1 MHGARA
7 SSRPD
12 LSLALRETGVTSRL
26 DEIAAALRE
35 ARLDGWLFYDF
46 RLSDPLAYRILGL
59 SEEGIATR
67 RWFCYVPARGKP
79 RAIVSAVEASRLDA
93 LGVEKTVYR
102 SHGEMLAALRTLLSG
117 ARRIAMDYSPGCAI
131 PYVSRVDAGTVEIVR
146 AMGIEVV
153 TAADLIQ
160 RFEATL
166 TGEQLLSHQR
176 AARALRIIVD
186 ETFSQIA
193 QLISAG
199 RPVSEVSVQ
208 ESVMARFAARGLV
221 THSPPI
227 VAVNEHSADPHY
239 GPTPKNDRT
248 INRGDFI
255 LLDLWA
261 KETEANSVYADF
273 TWVAFAGDK
282 APAEQA
288 RVFEI
293 VARARD
299 AAVALVQQRVAAGEP
314 ISGREADRA
323 ARGVIEAAGFGPM
336 FVHRTGH
343 SIGREVHGTGAN
355 LDSLETL
362 DDRALIDN
370 TCFSVEPGIYLSG
383 KFGVRSELDMTIENG
398 RAQVSG
404 EPRQREIVAVLAPA
418 SKSHS
423 GVKP

>member
-1 MHGARA
+1 MTARLGEIA
-7 SSRPD
+7 
-12 LSLALRETGVTSRL
+12 LALG
-26 DEIAAALRE
+26 D

-59 SEEGIATR
+59 AEDGAATR
-67 RWFCYVPARGKP
+67 RWFCYVPAHGQP
-79 RAIVSAVEASRLDA
+79 RAIVSAVEAHRLDA
-93 LGVEKTVYR
+93 LRVETTVYR
-102 SHGEMLAALRTLLSG
+102 SHGEMLAALRAALGG

-160 RFEATL
+160 RFEASL
-166 TGEQLLSHQR
+166 TREHLASHRR
-176 AARALRIIVD
+176 AARALRSIVD
-186 ETFSQIA
+186 ETFSEIGQS
-193 QLISAG
+193 ISDG

-208 ESVMARFAARGLV
+208 ESVMARYAREGLV
-221 THSPPI
+221 THTAPI

-239 GPTPKNDRT
+239 GPTREHDRA
-248 INRGDFI
+248 IRRGDFI

-261 KETEANSVYADF
+261 KEAAPDGIYADF

-282 APAEQA
+282 VPAEHA

-293 VARARD
+293 VAHARD
-299 AAVALVQQRVAAGEP
+299 ATVDLVQRRVAAGEP
-314 ISGREADRA
+314 VSGREADRA
-323 ARGVIEAAGFGPM
+323 ARSVIEAAGFGDA

-362 DDRALIDN
+362 DDRILIDH
-370 TCFSVEPGIYLSG
+370 TCFSVEPGIYIPG
-383 KFGVRSELDMTIENG
+383 RFGVRSELDMTIESG
-398 RAQVSG
+398 RATVSG
-404 EPRQREIVAVLAPA
+404 EPRQREIVAILATP
-418 SKSHS
+418 
-423 GVKP
+423 KPNM